1 MAQLGRPRGAGS
13 PLVPMLAAAL
23 FAVAAAGC
31 GEDAEVVGGSA
42 SPSDD
47 PRDHAVDTSVD
58 YRIEVSEPRWVIP
71 GAGLPADTAA
81 VSNANVEIHFFGGKL
96 YMAWRAAPFHFASSE
111 TKMQVVSSTDGGET
125 WDLETTIALGRDVRE
140 PRLFDADGELHLVFF
155 EAGTNALAFEP
166 NRMLQV
172 VRDESG
178 RWSDVQV
185 VVDAPEVPW
194 DIKRRIPAKGE
205 PSQLWMTSYMGEH
218 YGGEGSVVQVF
229 FKHSSDGY
237 AWSPV
242 AGDGV
247 VYSGG
252 VSEVAFEFTDA
263 GDLWAVTRNE
273 DGDAT
278 GCGSQVCVAKAGD
291 LGNWDCPDVSD
302 PERYDSPEMF
312 RHGNRLYLIARR
324 DIGGPFG
331 AGPDACS
338 LVAYSQRAKTTALYE
353 VDTDAR
359 RVVHI
364 QDLPGAGDT
373 AFASVR
379 RVDDHHFLV
388 ANYTAPLDEPDQSW
402 VQGQTSDRG
411 TQVYFVDIRF
421 VAP

>member
-1 MAQLGRPRGAGS
+1 MLLALALGTAT
-13 PLVPMLAAAL
+13 
-23 FAVAAAGC
+23 GC
-31 GEDAEVVGGSA
+31 GDDAEIASRPG

-47 PRDHAVDTSVD
+47 PRDYVVDTNVN
-58 YRIEVSEPRWVIP
+58 YQIEVSEPRWVIP
-71 GAGLPADTAA
+71 SDGLPADTAA
-81 VSNANVEIHFFGGKL
+81 VSNANVEIHFFRGKL

-111 TKMQVVSSTDGGET
+111 TKMQVVSSTDGGVT
-125 WDLETTIALGRDVRE
+125 WGHETTIALDRDVRE
-140 PRLFDADGELHLVFF
+140 PRLFDVSGELHLVFF

-172 VRDESG
+172 VRDKTG
-178 RWSDVQV
+178 KWNDVEV
-185 VVDAPEVPW
+185 VADQPEVPW
-194 DIKRRIPAKGE
+194 DIKRRVSAAGE
-205 PSQLWMTSYMGEH
+205 ASQLWMTSYMGEH
-218 YGGEGSVVQVF
+218 YGGEGSVVQVY
-229 FKHSSDGY
+229 FKHSTDGY
-237 AWSPV
+237 TWSPV
-242 AGDGV
+242 SGDSV

-252 VSEVAFEFTDA
+252 VSEVAFEFTEA

-278 GCGSQVCVAKAGD
+278 GCGAQVCVAKAGD

-312 RHGNRLYLIARR
+312 RHGDDLYLIARR

-331 AGPDACS
+331 SGPDACS
-338 LVAYSQRAKTTALYE
+338 LVAYSQRAKTTALYKI
-353 VDTDAR
+353 DTAQR
-359 RVVHI
+359 KVVHI

-379 RVDDHHFLV
+379 RVDAHHFLV